1 MTSTDVADDPIDPP
15 DGISDDHARPA
26 ARWRQH
32 ASPISLSI
40 LAIVMVLGLSG
51 LLGHERAWSADDDAA
66 RLRIEAPEVIR
77 NGEFFE
83 MRIRVTAVEPIAD
96 PVVVVEA
103 ALWEDM
109 TVNTMLPAPTEEES
123 VDGMLRFTFAPLEAG
138 SELLFKVDLQV
149 NPDILGANAGAIAI
163 ADGEES
169 LASTDVTI
177 SVLP

>member
-1 MTSTDVADDPIDPP
+1 MTSTGAPARSDPP

-32 ASPISLSI
+32 ASPLSLAI
-40 LAIVMVLGLSG
+40 LAVVMVLGLSG
-51 LLGHERAWSADDDAA
+51 VLGHERAWSADADAA
-66 RLRIEAPEVIR
+66 RLVVEAPEVIR

-83 MRIRVTAVEPIAD
+83 MRVRVTAVEPIAD

-109 TVNTMLPAPTEEES
+109 TVNTMLPAPTDEES
-123 VDGMLRFTFAPLEAG
+123 IDGMLRFTFAPLVAG
-138 SELLFKVDLQV
+138 SELLFKIDLQV
-149 NPDILGANAGAIAI
+149 NPDILGANAGTIAV
-163 ADGEES
+163 ADGDEP
-169 LASTDVTI
+169 LVSTDVTI